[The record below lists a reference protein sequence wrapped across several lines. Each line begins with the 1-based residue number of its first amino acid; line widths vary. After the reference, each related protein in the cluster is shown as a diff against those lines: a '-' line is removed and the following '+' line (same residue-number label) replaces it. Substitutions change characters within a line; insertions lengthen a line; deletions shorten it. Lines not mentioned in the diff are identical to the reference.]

1 MRILVFIL
9 GLCMGLLPTYPLW
22 GQFHFES
29 SPQYGQLLDVRH
41 SPITENLIFARSVN
55 NHILKSTDKGENW
68 TIIHS
73 IPQEN
78 NVVNVREFKI
88 SAEGNH
94 LTYICQAEGT
104 ALNRIEVLNIQTG
117 IVEKQIFSPIGAQSG
132 SLIQSYAFA
141 KTNFDTVFLHTT
153 RFINWGLVTELFY
166 TQDGGQNWSSVYY
179 SPSHDDVA
187 VNNVAISPFNAQ
199 KLYIMRGAS
208 PNGVEG
214 GLWISEDSGQN
225 WEENLMGLNLLPIA
239 FHPTNPNIVFVGSFY
254 LGWNQTQQ
262 LIRTN
267 NGGMSWVTL
276 PIEWTDLSNNSI
288 HDILINP
295 NNDQNI
301 VVLEENEIAISHNGG
316 DTWENY
322 VYDGQDLE
330 QYYYGVNGSFNPF
343 KEDELIVSANYY
355 PFISQDGGVS
365 FDKFLTPFVNS
376 TGRVGFFN
384 GDNQHLYYGVR
395 GGFVHKDLQSQVETP
410 IGLADLGFTP
420 NSNFM
425 GPYIDPN
432 VEGRMFFGNSNWMG
446 NASIMMSNNHG
457 VASELIHSNSYI
469 FLMAV
474 DSFKAN
480 PNWVLMSFGELLYK
494 FDISDLE
501 NIVEVPINLPGF
513 GSVDDV
519 HFGQNEN
526 EIFILQGNK
535 VYKTSNNGTTWEEL
549 NNGLAGL
556 TGEFIFDLA
565 ISPLNANK
573 LAIATS
579 LGIFLTEDGGATWIH
594 SHEGQSYHKIRFSK
608 YQESVI
614 IANSRFEDGA
624 EFPSAHSQLVY
635 TKNNGETWDVLSTEV
650 FGFLRTMNTEIV
662 FHENETA
669 TTYFLTPDLG
679 LLSFEV
685 DLEVM
690 AVNDSDLEAFALY
703 PNPSQG
709 LFHVKSK
716 EKVSQIEVYNFHGQK
731 LKDLKNGNW
740 NIAKLPKSIYLLKIH
755 TEKGK
760 VQFRKIIKN

>member
-1 MRILVFIL
+1 MRILAFIL
-9 GLCMGLLPTYPLW
+9 WICVGLLPTYPLW

-29 SPQYGQLLDVRH
+29 SNQYGQLLDVRH
-41 SPITENLIFARSVN
+41 SPITENLIFARSVQ
-55 NHILKSTDKGENW
+55 NHILKSTDGGANW
-68 TIIHS
+68 NIIHS
-73 IPQEN
+73 VPQEN
-78 NVVNVREFKI
+78 FVVNVRELKI
-88 SAEGNH
+88 SADGNH

-104 ALNRIEVLNIQTG
+104 ALNRVEVFNIQTG
-117 IVEKQIFSPIGAQSG
+117 EVIKQIFSPIGEESG
-132 SLIQSYAFA
+132 SLIQTYSFA
-141 KTNFDTVFLHTT
+141 KTDFNTAFIHTT

-166 TQDGGQNWSSVYY
+166 TQNGGQNWSSVYF
-179 SPSHDDVA
+179 SPSNDDVA
-187 VNNVAISPFNAQ
+187 VNNVAISPFNSQ

-214 GLWISEDSGQN
+214 GLWISEDAGQN

-295 NNDQNI
+295 SNDQNI

-316 DTWENY
+316 DSWQNH
-322 VYDGQDLE
+322 VYDGENFE
-330 QYYYGVNGSFNPF
+330 QYYYGINGSFNPF

-355 PFISQDGGVS
+355 PFISEDGGVT
-365 FDKFLTPFVNS
+365 FEKFLNPFVNS
-376 TGRVGFFN
+376 TGRVGFFKGEN
-384 GDNQHLYYGVR
+384 NHLYYGVR
-395 GGFVHKDLQSQVETP
+395 GGFVHKDLQTHEETP
-410 IGLADLGFTP
+410 IGLADLGFIP
-420 NSNFM
+420 NANFM

-432 VEGRMFFGNSNWMG
+432 VEGRLFFGNSNWMG

-457 VASELIHSNSYI
+457 VDSHLIHSNSYI

-480 PNWVLMSFGELLYK
+480 PNFVLMSFGELLYK
-494 FDISDLE
+494 FDLSNVE
-501 NIVEVPINLPGF
+501 NIIQTELSLPSFGMVEK
-513 GSVDDV
+513 V

-526 EIFILQGNK
+526 EIIIVQGNK
-535 VYKTSNNGTTWEEL
+535 VFKSLNNGSTWEEL
-549 NNGLAGL
+549 NSGLSAL
-556 TGEFIFDLA
+556 TSEFIFDLG
-565 ISPLNANK
+565 ISPLNPNDMA
-573 LAIATS
+573 LATS
-579 LGIFLTEDGGATWIH
+579 LGIFITNDGGANWTH
-594 SHEGQSYHKIRFSK
+594 SHEGQSYHKIRYSD
-608 YQESVI
+608 YQEGVI
-614 IANSRFEDGA
+614 LANSRFEDGA

-662 FHENETA
+662 FHENNTA
-669 TTYFLTPDLG
+669 TAYFLTPDLG
-679 LLSFEV
+679 LVRYEV

-690 AVNDSDLEAFALY
+690 VVNEKDLEAFLLY
-703 PNPSQG
+703 PNPNNG
-709 LFHVKSK
+709 IFHLKSN
-716 EKVSQIEVYNFHGQK
+716 EKVSQVEVYNFQGQK
-731 LKDLKNGNW
+731 MKDMKNDNW
-740 NIAKLPKSIYLLKIH
+740 NISELPKGIYLLKIH